1 MNEVLQAMLKGYPL
15 DSTENCE
22 NAVKEIVQE
31 IVLLGLWR
39 AKFFEHAAFY
49 GGTALRIL
57 HRLNRYSEDL
67 DFSLLKPDRDFQLRK
82 YHQAV
87 SAELISLGF
96 EADVESISKHDAQN
110 IDSSFVKL
118 NTAKHF
124 LIVSA
129 PQELVRRIHHQ
140 ANIKVKFE
148 IDIDPPL
155 GFSTEGIQIFRPAPF
170 TVRTYTLPNLFAG
183 KLSAVLCRKWVHRV
197 KGRDWFDLI
206 WFVASNIPVHMGH
219 LRQRLLQSEFIK
231 DASAFDKQALVEG
244 LNKKLDGL
252 DLEAAMADV
261 RPFLKDKRQMDGWSK
276 DLFKAVIERI
286 EVTPN

>member
-1 MNEVLQAMLKGYPL
+1 MNEVLQAMLKNYPL
-15 DSTENCE
+15 DSTENYE
-22 NAVKEIVQE
+22 NALKEIVQE

-39 AKFFEHAAFY
+39 ARFFEHAAFY

-57 HRLNRYSEDL
+57 HQLNRYSEDL
-67 DFSLLKPDRDFQLRK
+67 DFSLLKPNSGFQLRK

-87 SAELISLGF
+87 SAELVSLGF
-96 EADVESISKHDAQN
+96 EADIESISKDDAHN

-129 PQELVRRIHHQ
+129 PRDLVRRVHHQ

-148 IDIDPPL
+148 IDIDPPP

-170 TVRTYTLPNLFAG
+170 TVRTYTLPDLFAG
-183 KLSAVLCRKWVHRV
+183 KLSAVLCRTWQHRV

-206 WFVASNIPVHMGH
+206 WFVASHIPVHMGH
-219 LRQRLLQSEFIK
+219 LRQRLLQSQFIK
-231 DASAFDKQALVEG
+231 NDFIFGQKELKES
-244 LNKKLDGL
+244 LNQKLEGL
-252 DLEAAMADV
+252 DLERAMSDV
-261 RPFLKDKRQMDGWSK
+261 RIFLKDKRQLDGWSK
-276 DLFKAVIERI
+276 DLFKAVIQRI
-286 EVTPN
+286 QVTPD